1 LPELNK
7 ENVPMQLSPSE
18 LQNKTHFSSDVVHTI
33 RMHLQEQLS
42 GCLEISSKT
51 VKWFVYIDGGQLVY
65 ITHSIDP
72 TDRLDLYL
80 KGLSRR
86 MSNISSDVRTQVRL
100 SIDPGEEV
108 YLRPDLQG
116 IGLLG
121 QDNILTN
128 QAKTSLAMELS
139 REALESLLLIQECTY
154 AFSPARQPLKWL
166 TSIEFDPLLTLC
178 QQRLQAWQS
187 LQPYIWSPYQRPYL
201 FSQSQSAETLSPETY
216 QRLAKLLKGFSFRH
230 LANLLDQDELK
241 LVKNLYP
248 LIVDKLIL
256 LRSPQPPY
264 SDLPNFAK
272 VSAPEVTAA
281 IEEVALLS
289 EETINGTTHGAN
301 HRTNQPVP
309 QADSRVYR
317 VACIDDSPAMLQ
329 TIERFL
335 GSENLSLFLIQ
346 ESVKA
351 LIEMMRIK
359 PDLILLDVGMPKV
372 DGYELCRLLRKHPMF
387 KTTPII
393 MVTGN
398 TGLIDR
404 AKAKLAGT
412 TDYMTK
418 PFTQSELS
426 KMVFRHLT

>member
-1 LPELNK
+1 LNK
-7 ENVPMQLSPSE
+7 ENVPMQLSMPE
-18 LQNKTHFSSDVVHTI
+18 LENKTHFSSDAVHII
-33 RMHLQEQLS
+33 RQHLQEQLN
-42 GCLEISSKT
+42 GRLEISGKT
-51 VKWFVYIDGGQLVY
+51 MKWFVYIDGGQLVY

-72 TDRLDLYL
+72 IDRLDSYL

-86 MSNISSDVRTQVRL
+86 IPSISSDVRTRIRL
-100 SIDPGEEV
+100 SVDPHEEI

-116 IGLLG
+116 IEFLG
-121 QDNILTN
+121 QDNILN
-128 QAKTSLAMELS
+128 IEAKATLAMELS
-139 REALESLLLIQECTY
+139 REALESLLLIQDCTY
-154 AFSPARQPLKWL
+154 TFVLAKQPLNWAV
-166 TSIEFDPLLTLC
+166 SIDLDPLLKDC
-178 QQRLQAWQS
+178 KERLQVWQS

-201 FSQSQSAETLSPETY
+201 FSQSQSADKLSPETY
-216 QRLAKLLKGFSFRH
+216 QRLARLLKGFSFRH
-230 LANLLDQDELK
+230 LAALLDQDELK
-241 LVKNLYP
+241 LVKSLYP

-256 LRSPQPPY
+256 LRDPQPPY
-264 SDLPNFAK
+264 SDLPSFAK
-272 VSAPEVTAA
+272 VSPPEVT
-281 IEEVALLS
+281 EVRKETALIV
-289 EETINGTTHGAN
+289 EETINSAEQHLPN
-301 HRTNQPVP
+301 VEN
-309 QADSRVYR
+309 RVYR

-387 KTTPII
+387 KATPII

>member
-1 LPELNK
+1 
-7 ENVPMQLSPSE
+7 MQLSMSE
-18 LQNKTHFSSDVVHTI
+18 LENKTHFSSNAVHI
-33 RMHLQEQLS
+33 VRQHLQEQFN
-42 GCLEISSKT
+42 GRLEISSKT
-51 VKWFVYIDGGQLVY
+51 MKWFVYIDGGQLVY

-72 TDRLDLYL
+72 IDRLDSYL

-86 MSNISSDVRTQVRL
+86 IPSISSDIRTRIRL
-100 SIDPGEEV
+100 SVDPHEEI

-121 QDNILTN
+121 QDNILNEEARIT
-128 QAKTSLAMELS
+128 LAVELS

-154 AFSPARQPLKWL
+154 TSVLAKQPLEWAN
-166 TSIEFDPLLTLC
+166 SIELDPLLATC
-178 QQRLQAWQS
+178 NQRLQVWQS

-201 FSQSQSAETLSPETY
+201 FSQSQSADKLSPETY

-230 LANLLDQDELK
+230 LAALLDQDELR
-241 LVKNLYP
+241 LVKSLYP

-256 LRSPQPPY
+256 LRDPQPPY
-264 SDLPNFAK
+264 SDLPSFAK
-272 VSAPEVTAA
+272 ASSSEAA
-281 IEEVALLS
+281 EAK
-289 EETINGTTHGAN
+289 EETALIAEATAGAEQHLPN
-301 HRTNQPVP
+301 VET
-309 QADSRVYR
+309 RVYR

-372 DGYELCRLLRKHPMF
+372 DGYELCRLLRKHPAF

-426 KMVFRHLT
+426 KMVFRHLS

>member
-1 LPELNK
+1 
-7 ENVPMQLSPSE
+7 MQLSPFE
-18 LQNKTHFSSDVVHTI
+18 LENKTHFCSNPVHAI
-33 RMHLQEQLS
+33 RQHLQAQFS
-42 GCLEISSKT
+42 GCLEISNST
-51 VKWFVYIDGGQLVY
+51 VKWFIYIDGGQLVY

-72 TDRLDLYL
+72 IDRLDCYL

-86 MSNISSDVRTQVRL
+86 ISSINSNIRTQIRL
-100 SIDPGEEV
+100 SIDPHEEAF
-108 YLRPDLQG
+108 LRPDLQG
-116 IGLLG
+116 ITLLG
-121 QDNILTN
+121 QDVILSEEAT
-128 QAKTSLAMELS
+128 ATLAMELS
-139 REALESLLLIQECTY
+139 REALESLLLIRECTY
-154 AFSPARQPLKWL
+154 TFSPAIQPLSWVAAIDL
-166 TSIEFDPLLTLC
+166 DPLLAAC

-187 LQPYIWSPYQRPYL
+187 LQPYVWSPYQRPYL
-201 FSQSQSAETLSPETY
+201 FSQSQSADKLSTETH

-230 LANLLDQDELK
+230 LAILLDQDELK

-256 LRSPQPPY
+256 LRDPQPPY
-264 SDLPNFAK
+264 SDLPSFPKIALPESVK
-272 VSAPEVTAA
+272 VKEEISVSVAESTDGADRNSLAPDT
-281 IEEVALLS
+281 
-289 EETINGTTHGAN
+289 
-301 HRTNQPVP
+301 
-309 QADSRVYR
+309 RVYR

-387 KTTPII
+387 KTIPII

-404 AKAKLAGT
+404 ARAKLAGT

>member
-1 LPELNK
+1 
-7 ENVPMQLSPSE
+7 MQLTMSE
-18 LQNKTHFSSDVVHTI
+18 LENRTRFSSDAVHVI
-33 RMHLQEQLS
+33 RQHLQEQLS
-42 GCLEISSKT
+42 GRLEISSKT
-51 VKWFVYIDGGQLVY
+51 MKWFVYLDGGQLIY

-72 TDRLDLYL
+72 IDRLDSYL

-86 MSNISSDVRTQVRL
+86 IPNINSDVRTRIRF
-100 SIDPGEEV
+100 SIDPHEGI

-116 IGLLG
+116 IEFLRE
-121 QDNILTN
+121 DKILTEE
-128 QAKTSLAMELS
+128 AKAALVMELS
-139 REALESLLLIQECTY
+139 REALESLLQIQECAY
-154 AFSPARQPLKWL
+154 SFSLAKQSLQW
-166 TSIEFDPLLTLC
+166 TSSIEFDPLLTIC
-178 QQRLQAWQS
+178 RQRLQVWQD
-187 LQPYIWSPYQRPYL
+187 LQPHIWSPYQRPYL
-201 FSQSQSAETLSPETY
+201 FSQSQSADKLSPEIY

-230 LANLLDQDELK
+230 LAALLDQDELK
-241 LVKNLYP
+241 LVKSLYP

-256 LRSPQPPY
+256 LRDPQPPY
-264 SDLPNFAK
+264 SDLPSFIKA
-272 VSAPEVTAA
+272 SSPEVAEAREETALIA
-281 IEEVALLS
+281 
-289 EETINGTTHGAN
+289 EETIGGADRQLPN
-301 HRTNQPVP
+301 VE
-309 QADSRVYR
+309 SRVYR

-387 KTTPII
+387 KSTPII

-426 KMVFRHLT
+426 KMVYRHLA

>member
-1 LPELNK
+1 
-7 ENVPMQLSPSE
+7 MQLSMSE
-18 LQNKTHFSSDVVHTI
+18 LENKTHFSSDVVHVI
-33 RMHLQEQLS
+33 RQHLQEQFN
-42 GCLEISSKT
+42 GRLEISSKT

-72 TDRLDLYL
+72 IDRLDSSL

-86 MSNISSDVRTQVRL
+86 ILSISSDVRTRIRL
-100 SIDPGEEV
+100 SVDPHEGI

-121 QDNILTN
+121 QDNILN
-128 QAKTSLAMELS
+128 EEAKATLAMELS
-139 REALESLLLIQECTY
+139 REALESLLLIQDCTY
-154 AFSPARQPLKWL
+154 TFLLAKQPLKWAA
-166 TSIEFDPLLTLC
+166 SIEFDSLLMTC
-178 QQRLQAWQS
+178 QQRLQAWES
-187 LQPYIWSPYQRPYL
+187 LQPHIWSPYQRPYL
-201 FSQSQSAETLSPETY
+201 FSQSQSADRLSPETY

-230 LANLLDQDELK
+230 LAALLDQDELK
-241 LVKNLYP
+241 LVKSLYP
-248 LIVDKLIL
+248 LVVDKLIL
-256 LRSPQPPY
+256 LRDPQPPY

-272 VSAPEVTAA
+272 VSSP
-281 IEEVALLS
+281 
-289 EETINGTTHGAN
+289 EETALREETALMFDETPSGAAQHLPN
-301 HRTNQPVP
+301 VENK
-309 QADSRVYR
+309 VYR

-372 DGYELCRLLRKHPMF
+372 DGYELCRLLRKHPTF

-426 KMVFRHLT
+426 KMVFRHLS

>member
-18 LQNKTHFSSDVVHTI
+18 LENKTHFSSDVVHTI
-33 RMHLQEQLS
+33 RIHLQEQFS

-72 TDRLDLYL
+72 IDRLDLYL
-80 KGLSRR
+80 KGLSRQVP
-86 MSNISSDVRTQVRL
+86 SINSDVRTQVRL
-100 SIDPGEEV
+100 SIDPGEKV

-121 QDNILTN
+121 QENILTS
-128 QAKTSLAMELS
+128 QAKASLAMELS

-154 AFSPARQPLKWL
+154 AFSPAQQPIKEL

-201 FSQSQSAETLSPETY
+201 FSQSQSAETLSPENY
-216 QRLAKLLKGFSFRH
+216 HRLAKLLKGFSFRH
-230 LANLLDQDELK
+230 LANLLGQDELK

-272 VSAPEVTAA
+272 VSAPEVAAA

-289 EETINGTTHGAN
+289 EETINGANHGAN
-301 HRTNQPVP
+301 HEANQPVS
-309 QADSRVYR
+309 QSDTKVYR

-404 AKAKLAGT
+404 AKARLAGT